1 MSTILVLALC
11 AVLAGARSF
20 TAIGEWVANASPHVL
35 DTLGVG
41 GCAPCESTLRRS
53 LRHLDGDELD
63 ATVGNW
69 AARCTTQPGL
79 WRALALDGKTQR
91 GAIGADGIARHL
103 MAAIGHHA
111 GAVLRQVN
119 VERKTTD
126 WDPFTGRTN
135 WVGAV
140 ATVVLPDGRPVAV
153 TGGEDATVRIW
164 DLQRKTGV
172 QEPLHLVGPVS
183 ALAALHLPTGVHL
196 AITGA
201 GITAIELRH
210 QAL

>member
-1 MSTILVLALC
+1 
-11 AVLAGARSF
+11 
-20 TAIGEWVANASPHVL
+20 
-35 DTLGVG
+35 
-41 GCAPCESTLRRS
+41 
-53 LRHLDGDELD
+53 
-63 ATVGNW
+63 
-69 AARCTTQPGL
+69 
-79 WRALALDGKTQR
+79 
-91 GAIGADGIARHL
+91 
-103 MAAIGHHA
+103 
-111 GAVLRQVN
+111 
-119 VERKTTD
+119 
-126 WDPFTGRTN
+126 
-135 WVGAV
+135 VGAV

-201 GITAIELRH
+201 GITTIELRH